1 MNLNFD
7 NPNCRSDDSTQAPS
21 KTLDLATVLQGA
33 PISALKFGEDIEKVL
48 KAPHFEAI
56 KFSNSSI
63 RVDEN
68 EIIIETYVRED
79 FSFPQEAREAF
90 TQINQMSQQFV
101 SYKKIDGGDHLQW
114 DGKISNRNHH
124 PPGEREKY
132 ITAAK
137 YLPDLLRENGDIL
150 VKPEQHK
157 CNASRCAI

>member
-1 MNLNFD
+1 MDLDFND
-7 NPNCRSDDSTQAPS
+7 PNCLIDDSTPVPS
-21 KTLDLATVLQGA
+21 KTLDWATALQGA
-33 PISALKFGEDIEKVL
+33 QVSALKFGEDIQKVL

-124 PPGEREKY
+124 PLCMK
-132 ITAAK
+132 T
-137 YLPDLLRENGDIL
+137 
-150 VKPEQHK
+150 
-157 CNASRCAI
+157 

>member
-68 EIIIETYVRED
+68 EIIIETLQPKG
-79 FSFPQEAREAF
+79 SINLARYLRGF
-90 TQINQMSQQFV
+90 TNLS
-101 SYKKIDGGDHLQW
+101 K
-114 DGKISNRNHH
+114 
-124 PPGEREKY
+124 
-132 ITAAK
+132 
-137 YLPDLLRENGDIL
+137 
-150 VKPEQHK
+150 
-157 CNASRCAI
+157 RCGHWQ